1 VTVRKAVLQ
10 SRLAHLGR
18 VIRDLER
25 LRALPLPEREGNSL
39 ANLSLERA
47 LHVAAEAIFDI
58 GHHLL
63 AGRGLDVPAAYRD
76 VLPALARAGII
87 KSSMMERLD
96 GLAGL
101 RNILVHDYVGVD
113 QARLW
118 NLLDERLDDLRA
130 IHATLGQI
138 PELNDG
144 SGIP

>member
-1 VTVRKAVLQ
+1 MTVRKAVIQ

-18 VIRDLER
+18 IIRDLER
-25 LRALPLPEREGNSL
+25 LRVLPSQEREANSL

-63 AGRGLDVPAAYRD
+63 AGRGLDVPAAYRE

-87 KSSMMERLD
+87 DPAIMERLD

-113 QARLW
+113 TARLW
-118 NLLDERLDDLRA
+118 QLLDERLDDLRTV
-130 IHATLGQI
+130 HAALGRI
-138 PELNDG
+138 PELHDG
-144 SGIP
+144 SA

>member
-1 VTVRKAVLQ
+1 VTVRKAVIQ

-18 VIRDLER
+18 IIRDLER
-25 LRALPLPEREGNSL
+25 LRVLPSQEREANSL

-63 AGRGLDVPAAYRD
+63 AGRGLNVPGAYRE

-87 KSSMMERLD
+87 HPTIVERLD

-113 QARLW
+113 TARLW
-118 NLLDERLDDLRA
+118 KLLDERLDDLRA
-130 IHATLGQI
+130 VQAALGQI
-138 PELNDG
+138 PELRDE
-144 SGIP
+144 PA

>member
-1 VTVRKAVLQ
+1 MTVRKAVLQ

-18 VIRDLER
+18 IIRDLDR
-25 LRALPLPEREGNSL
+25 LRALPSAEREGNSL

-47 LHVAAEAIFDI
+47 LHVAAETIFDI

-63 AGRGLDVPAAYRD
+63 AGRGLDVPAVYRD

-87 KSSMMERLD
+87 ESSMMERLD

-113 QARLW
+113 RARLW
-118 NLLDERLDDLRA
+118 KLLDERLDDLRA
-130 IHATLGQI
+130 IHAALGQI
-138 PELNDG
+138 RELGD
-144 SGIP
+144 